1 MSYSDVF
8 FRYACKELLNKKEQ
22 KIINSQLAFN
32 IENLKVY
39 KEVELIHDLLD
50 NLTAQEKFRKFN
62 CFATDR
68 LFDDIDTPNANLL
81 YGEILLFLVAEKEKL
96 NSAGEKLL
104 KKCLKYDKWFNIE
117 LQKYLHYNK
126 NLGAALA
133 DTATIELH
141 VKLDSIHNAFIGDKH
156 ETENVPD
163 YISTIA
169 AQYLN
174 KQKEPVETF
183 EQQHITIEN
192 TKQAVENTRV
202 VEECT
207 QPDKNLEVVNTEELP
222 GRSFKI
228 GKWKTVAATVT
239 LLIGLSGSLICSH
252 CKNSSDDIYNNYHE
266 TYITRKFDRYAPDVL
281 LNTAMYQYHRENYK
295 EAKLIFIELQQ
306 KNGYES
312 IARFYLGLT
321 NMELELFD
329 EAIPY
334 FTDNSLINSDYEE
347 ISQWYLALCLVKI
360 DDKEMAR
367 YLLNQL
373 VLTRNYYHDKAV
385 ELLKELD

>member
-81 YGEILLFLVAEKEKL
+81 YGKILLFLVAEKEKL

-133 DTATIELH
+133 DTATLDLH
-141 VKLDSIHNAFIGDKH
+141 VKLDSIHNAFIEDKH
-156 ETENVPD
+156 ITETVPD

-169 AQYLN
+169 AQYIN
-174 KQKEPVETF
+174 KQKESVETF
-183 EQQHITIEN
+183 EQPHITIEN
-192 TKQAVENTRV
+192 TQQAVENTSVIEKR
-202 VEECT
+202 T
-207 QPDKNLEVVNTEELP
+207 QPDKNFEVVNPEELP
-222 GRSFKI
+222 SRSFKI
-228 GKWKTVAATVT
+228 GNWKTIAATVT
-239 LLIGLSGSLICSH
+239 LLIGLSASFYFGHSRI
-252 CKNSSDDIYNNYHE
+252 SSDDIYNNYHE
-266 TYITRKFDRYAPDVL
+266 TYISNKIEKNAPDML
-281 LNTAMYQYHRENYK
+281 FNSAMYQYYRENYK
-295 EAKLIFIELQQ
+295 EAKQIFIELQE
-306 KNGYES
+306 KS
-312 IARFYLGLT
+312 IDKTTAKFYLGLT
-321 NMELELFD
+321 NMELNLFD
-329 EAIPY
+329 EAIPC
-334 FTDNSLINSDYEE
+334 FTYNTLTESDYKNV
-347 ISQWYLALCLVKI
+347 SKWYLSLCFIKTNNV
-360 DDKEMAR
+360 EMAKC
-367 YLLNQL
+367 YLNRLASTN
-373 VLTRNYYHDKAV
+373 NSCHDKAIK
-385 ELLKELD
+385 LLKELD